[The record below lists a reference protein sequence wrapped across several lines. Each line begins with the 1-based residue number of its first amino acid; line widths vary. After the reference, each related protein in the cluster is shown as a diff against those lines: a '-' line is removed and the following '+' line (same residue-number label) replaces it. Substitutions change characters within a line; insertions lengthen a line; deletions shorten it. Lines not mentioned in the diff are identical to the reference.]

1 MAVTPKDIL
10 RYQVE
15 MMHSIIKK
23 VIDDITEEESM
34 RTIGKSPNHIKWQ
47 TGHLVFA
54 AMLTG
59 KALDANMQPPE
70 GWDKLFGRGAEPPD
84 KQKSFPPM
92 AQLRSTLYD
101 FQKQVLA
108 QIDRIS
114 EQHLTTKRLISGTW
128 EDTPLNAVLFLCGH
142 DFYHCGQ
149 IALIRHE
156 LGRERSFG

>member
-1 MAVTPKDIL
+1 MTITLKDIL
-10 RYQVE
+10 KDHVRT
-15 MMHSIIKK
+15 MHGIIRK

-34 RTIGKSPNHIKWQ
+34 RTIGSSPNHIKWQ

-54 AMLTG
+54 AMLAG
-59 KALDANMQPPE
+59 GALGAEMHPPE

-84 KQKSFPPM
+84 KQKHFPPM
-92 AQLRSTLYD
+92 AQLRAQLYD
-101 FQKQVLA
+101 FQA
-108 QIDRIS
+108 QIVSQIESVAEDR
-114 EQHLTTKRLISGTW
+114 LTTRRQISGTW

-149 IALIRHE
+149 IAMIRHD